1 MKYPIN
7 VTISIP
13 MICELEI
20 EAESAEKAINS
31 LSNHLNRINF
41 IDGILEVEN
50 YCLSENIQNYKTLK
64 GSYFKIEFDQG
75 RTDDV
80 IDLELE
86 KLAINEKS

>member
-1 MKYPIN
+1 
-7 VTISIP
+7 

-50 YCLSENIQNYKTLK
+50 YCLSENMQNYKTLK